1 MTAQPEAP
9 VRLSALA
16 PGLFCLASGAQN
28 GFLLDLGQE
37 PEAEGPSWV
46 WIDPGPAEITAAL
59 LETARP
65 LLGEQLE
72 KLGLLVVSH
81 LDSAALG
88 AVPELC
94 RRAPRARV
102 MMTQETWNFAALTGI
117 PEARVAIA
125 ERYRQGFRLSGDGR
139 PLEVL
144 LTPYAQYTAAFLLYD
159 PHSATLFSADLLAGG
174 RDVDDNGELWAR
186 ACDWPR
192 VAAFQMH
199 HMPCATALRWSLERI
214 HALPRLDRVCPHHG
228 GLLQGEVL
236 TSFMSHLGSLRVG
249 ADLLPGAEAELFS
262 GRSAAPPSCPPGT

>member
-1 MTAQPEAP
+1 MNGQPDPP
-9 VRLSALA
+9 VRLSELA

-28 GFLLDLGQE
+28 GFLLDLGAE
-37 PEAEGPSWV
+37 TGAEGPTWV
-46 WIDPGPAEITAAL
+46 WIDPGPAEKTAAL
-59 LETARP
+59 LEKARP
-65 LLGEQLE
+65 LLGEHLE
-72 KLGLLVVSH
+72 NLGLLVVSH

-117 PEARVAIA
+117 PEVRVAIA
-125 ERYRQGFRLSGDGR
+125 ERYRQGFRLSGDTR
-139 PLEVL
+139 PLEVV

-174 RDVDDNGELWAR
+174 RGADDHGELWAR

-199 HMPCATALRWSLERI
+199 HMPCAAALRWSLERI
-214 HALPRLDRVCPHHG
+214 DALPRLDRVCPHHG
-228 GLLQGEVL
+228 GLLQAEVL
-236 TSFMSHLGSLRVG
+236 TSFLSHLRSLRVG
-249 ADLLPGAEAELFS
+249 ADLLPGAEVEFFS
-262 GRSAAPPSCPPGT
+262 RENAVPPSCPPLI